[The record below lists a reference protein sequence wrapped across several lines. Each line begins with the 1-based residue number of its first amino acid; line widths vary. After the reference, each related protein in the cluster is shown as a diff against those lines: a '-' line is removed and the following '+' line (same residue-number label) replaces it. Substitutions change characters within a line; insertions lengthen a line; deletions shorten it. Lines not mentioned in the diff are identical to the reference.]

1 MECSPPGSSDQEYW
15 SGLPFPSQWV
25 LPGPGIEHSS
35 LALQGNSLPTEP
47 PGKLP
52 RRDNIVTDK
61 SGRQWIRKNL
71 SHFQGNGLTPMA
83 NSNHLARDLP
93 GVMQY

>member
-25 LPGPGIEHSS
+25 LPDPGIEHRS
-35 LALQGNSLPTEP
+35 LALQENSLLTEP

-52 RRDNIVTDK
+52 RRDNVTDK
-61 SGRQWIRKNL
+61 SGRQWVRKNFHI
-71 SHFQGNGLTPMA
+71 SRETG
-83 NSNHLARDLP
+83 
-93 GVMQY
+93 